1 MRRGR
6 AVFLV
11 LLVTALGYVGCG
23 KNAATFAAW
32 FGATDKPQLVSVTI
46 DILCDASSGSTCTPD
61 ALREVT
67 QAALREA
74 AERPGSTVR
83 LWMQGRNI
91 ETTRLVA
98 VAKSPMRRVAGRRAR
113 ADAEDHWVAKECA
126 SLSSAA
132 ANASRKRM
140 RRSPIA
146 ESIGIVGLAPP
157 PASGKREI
165 IAVTDALE
173 VSDYGEFECGRLPK
187 PERFARSLTLHGVLP
202 PGSLAGIAIRFCH
215 VDLGAI
221 DGGRCAVSLGRAAEI
236 RAIWR
241 AALTAA
247 GASTVEI
254 RSGGIESETISGK
267 ETINDQEN
275 QSE

>member
-1 MRRGR
+1 MRRR
-6 AVFLV
+6 WPVFLI
-11 LLVTALGYVGCG
+11 LLVTALGSVACG
-23 KNAATFAAW
+23 KNGATIAAW
-32 FGATDKPQLVSVTI
+32 FGATDKPQLVPVTI
-46 DILCDASSGSTCTPD
+46 DVLCDASSGATCTTD

-67 QAALREA
+67 QTTLREA

-83 LWMQGRNI
+83 LWVQGRNI

-98 VAKSPMRRVAGRRAR
+98 VAKSPAHRVAGRRAR
-113 ADAEDHWVAKECA
+113 ADAESHWVAKECA
-126 SLSSAA
+126 ALSSAA
-132 ANASRKRM
+132 ATAARKQM

-146 ESIGIVGLAPP
+146 ESIGIVALAPP

-165 IAVTDALE
+165 IVVTDALE

-187 PERFARSLTLHGVLP
+187 PERFARSLALHGVLP
-202 PGSLAGIAIRFCH
+202 PGSLSGVAVRFCH

-236 RAIWR
+236 RTIWR

-267 ETINDQEN
+267 ETINDQKT
-275 QSE
+275 Q